1 MMKPAVHI
9 MVGSKEMHD
18 NMEKA
23 LMMMLRQCENA
34 PIQGRFTDLLK
45 KNAV

>member
-1 MMKPAVHI
+1 MMKPAVH

-23 LMMMLRQCENA
+23 LIDAEACKECTYSRK
-34 PIQGRFTDLLK
+34 IYRRF
-45 KNAV
+45 

>member
-23 LMMMLRQCENA
+23 LMMMLRHVRMHLFKEDLQ
-34 PIQGRFTDLLK
+34 TLLK

>member
-9 MVGSKEMHD
+9 MVGQEMHD

-23 LMMMLRQCENA
+23 LIDAVEHVKRMHYSRKICRQHE
-34 PIQGRFTDLLK
+34 